1 MFGII
6 FWSSLWVVLLCLYFT
21 AVNGASWKK
30 NMVLGVT
37 LPYEAR
43 EDPGVVRIL
52 GTYRKQLR
60 WICGLLGL
68 ISVGG
73 AFLRDLA
80 VSMICW
86 CVVFLVILA
95 APNAL
100 MIWVNGRL
108 KRYKV
113 QMNWRGSG
121 AKALR
126 VDISAWMVYEKPRS
140 VLYLPPALICLG
152 MALIQRDLWYLHGLM
167 LLTAAGCF
175 LSAGFLYRKKSEM
188 VDGNQELTRQ
198 LSLLRYQMWNQMWL
212 LAAYGTASISLAMW
226 LVKYNAAVGAWI
238 LVFLSVLH
246 VGITL
251 MMEFRTRRLQE
262 KLTEQ
267 SGQEWY
273 VDDDDHW
280 LGGMFYYNPQD
291 SHVLI
296 NNRVGTGST
305 WNLATTPGKLLYA
318 FVGVA
323 LLGTVVLVLSIALM
337 DKSPIAL
344 TLHGETLRCENAN
357 TVYEV
362 PVEEIEEIT
371 LETELP
377 ENLYR
382 TNGLGGQH
390 LLKGKFN
397 AQGMPDL
404 RILADPTNPPYL
416 LIRTVSGQFYL
427 LNTRAPGIT
436 REIYEQLVSP

>member
-1 MFGII
+1 MFGIL

-43 EDPGVVRIL
+43 EDPEVVRIL

-60 WICGLLGL
+60 WVCGLLGL
-68 ISVGG
+68 ISAGG
-73 AFLRDLA
+73 AFLRDLTT
-80 VSMICW
+80 SMICW

-95 APNAL
+95 APNVL
-100 MIWVNGRL
+100 MIRMNGKL
-108 KRYKV
+108 KSCKA
-113 QMNWRGSG
+113 QMNWHGSG
-121 AKALR
+121 AKTLR
-126 VDISAWMVYEKPRS
+126 VDMSALIVYEKPKA

-152 MALIQRDLWYLHGLM
+152 MALIQRGLWFIHGLM
-167 LLTAAGCF
+167 LLMVVGCF

-198 LSLLRYQMWNQMWL
+198 LSRLRYQMWNHMWL
-212 LAAYGTASISLAMW
+212 LSAYVAAVMSLAMW
-226 LVKYNAAVGAWI
+226 LVKYNAEVGAWV
-238 LVFLSVLH
+238 LVLLSVLLA
-246 VGITL
+246 GITL
-251 MMEFRTRRLQE
+251 LMEFRTRKLQE

-267 SGQEWY
+267 SGKEWY

-291 SHVLI
+291 SHVLV

-305 WNLATTPGKLLYA
+305 WNLATTLGKLLYA
-318 FVGVA
+318 FAGVA
-323 LLGTVVLVLSIALM
+323 LLGTIVLVLSIALM
-337 DKSPIAL
+337 DKSPITL
-344 TLHGETLRCENAN
+344 TLHEDTLRCENAN

-362 PVEEIEEIT
+362 PVKEIEEIT

-397 AQGMPDL
+397 AKGMPDL

-416 LIRTVSGQFYL
+416 VIRTVSGRFYL
-427 LNTRAPGIT
+427 LNAREPGIA
-436 REIYEQLVSP
+436 REIYEKLLNP